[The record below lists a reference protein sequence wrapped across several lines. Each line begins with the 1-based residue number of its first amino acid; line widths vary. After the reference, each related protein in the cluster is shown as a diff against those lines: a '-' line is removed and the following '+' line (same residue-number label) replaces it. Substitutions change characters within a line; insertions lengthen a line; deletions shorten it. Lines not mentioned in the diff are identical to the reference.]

1 MYEYIKKLKP
11 YFFSIREIDTNV
23 SFDIKIPTTWKY
35 DDITTSYKHIKIKV
49 QDKNDNTTLISFITN
64 SSMDGYNMLISCVNE
79 VIKKNQED
87 EEKSKLFEKKVSEL
101 KDLFRRENLDKLKDI
116 TFIESYEHTTDEVVG
131 ERTREGQDGSDRN
144 EDEVDQGPQDVE

>member
-23 SFDIKIPTTWKY
+23 SFDIKLPTTWRY
-35 DDITTSYKHIKIKV
+35 DDITATYKHIKIKV
-49 QDKNDNTTLISFITN
+49 QDKNDKFNLVSFVTN

-79 VIKKNQED
+79 IIKKNQEE

-101 KDLFRRENLDKLKDI
+101 KELFRRENLDKLKDI
-116 TFIESYEHTTDEVVG
+116 TFIESYGYTTNEMVG
-131 ERTREGQDGSDRN
+131 EGIGEGQDGTDGHEEEN
-144 EDEVDQGPQDVE
+144 DPGVEDDE